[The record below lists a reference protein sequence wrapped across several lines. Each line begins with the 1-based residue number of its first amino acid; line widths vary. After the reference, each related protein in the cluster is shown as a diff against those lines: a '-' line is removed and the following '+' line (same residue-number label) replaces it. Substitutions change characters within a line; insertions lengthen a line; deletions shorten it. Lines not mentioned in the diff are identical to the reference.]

1 MRSDCVTSRKSSVRL
16 RRAAVLAAGLAT
28 VAGCALGCG
37 SSGSPRSNTTT
48 APVAITKA
56 AFVAKANSICAQAD
70 PALAAAQGQL
80 ARKPSRSQVAS
91 LVRSTYVPSIEAQ
104 MAQIGALGTPAGDQ
118 ATVSRMLT
126 AVKADLQKIK
136 RDPMLVA
143 TNVFGDFAR
152 IAHPYG
158 LTACAPLS

>member
-1 MRSDCVTSRKSSVRL
+1 
-16 RRAAVLAAGLAT
+16 
-28 VAGCALGCG
+28 
-37 SSGSPRSNTTT
+37 
-48 APVAITKA
+48 
-56 AFVAKANSICAQAD
+56 
-70 PALAAAQGQL
+70 
-80 ARKPSRSQVAS
+80 
-91 LVRSTYVPSIEAQ
+91 

-152 IAHPYG
+152 IAHRYG